1 MPPYNAGVKLE
12 LRGRTLD
19 LGRPRL
25 MGVLNLTP
33 DSFSDGGRYPGVEA
47 ALARARTMLA
57 EGADLIDVGGESTRP
72 GAAPVG
78 PDEEKR
84 RVLPVLE
91 ALLELDVPV
100 SIDTRKPGV
109 ALEALALGAHL
120 LNDVGGL
127 RDGRMVRL
135 AAEYGAPVVIMHSPV
150 NDPQTMMQHARYADV
165 VREVAGFLRH
175 QAEGALA
182 AGVPA
187 VVLDPGFGFG
197 KRLEHNL
204 ELLRRLDELAALGH
218 PVLAGLSRKRT
229 IGELTGVEDPAA
241 RACGSVG
248 AHLAAVRRGARILR
262 VHDVAAHA
270 QALAVWNAVEA
281 RHG

>member
-1 MPPYNAGVKLE
+1 MKLQ
-12 LRGRTLD
+12 LRGRILD
-19 LGRPRL
+19 LSRPRL
-25 MGVLNLTP
+25 MGILNVTP
-33 DSFSDGGRYPGVEA
+33 DSFSDGGSYLDVEA
-47 ALARARTMLA
+47 ALARARTMKA
-57 EGADLIDVGGESTRP
+57 EGADLIDLGGESTRP
-72 GAAPVG
+72 GAAPVSAS
-78 PDEEKR
+78 EEKR

-91 ALLELDVPV
+91 AVLELGLPV
-100 SIDTRKPGV
+100 SIDTRKPEV
-109 ALEALALGAHL
+109 AAEALALGAHL

-135 AAEYGAPVVIMHSPV
+135 AAEHQTPVVIMHSPV

-204 ELLRRLDELAALGH
+204 ELLRRLDPLVDLGH
-218 PVLAGLSRKRT
+218 PLLVGLSRKRT
-229 IGELTGVEDPAA
+229 IGELTGVEAPE
-241 RACGSVG
+241 RRVCGSVA
-248 AHLAAVRRGARILR
+248 AHLAAAQRGARILR

-270 QALAVWNAVEA
+270 EALAVWNAVE
-281 RHG
+281 G

>member
-1 MPPYNAGVKLE
+1 
-12 LRGRTLD
+12 
-19 LGRPRL
+19 
-25 MGVLNLTP
+25 MGVLNVTP
-33 DSFSDGGRYPGVEA
+33 DSFSDGGRYLDVES
-47 ALARARTMLA
+47 ALARARTLKA
-57 EGADLIDVGGESTRP
+57 QGADLIDLGGESTRP
-72 GAAPVG
+72 GAAPVSAS
-78 PDEEKR
+78 EEKR
-84 RVLPVLE
+84 RLLPVLE
-91 ALLELDVPV
+91 AVLELGLPV
-100 SIDTRKPGV
+100 SIDTRKPEV
-109 ALEALALGAHL
+109 AAEALALGAHL

-135 AAEYGAPVVIMHSPV
+135 AAEHQTPVVIMHSPV

-218 PVLAGLSRKRT
+218 PLLVGLSRKRT
-229 IGELTGVEDPAA
+229 IGELTGVEAPEH
-241 RACGSVG
+241 RVCGSVA
-248 AHLAAVRRGARILR
+248 AHLTAARRGARILR

-270 QALAVWNAVEA
+270 EALAVWNAVE
-281 RHG
+281 G

>member
-1 MPPYNAGVKLE
+1 VPPYNAGVKLE
-12 LRGRTLD
+12 LRGHTLD
-19 LGRPRL
+19 LERPRL
-25 MGVLNLTP
+25 MGVLNVTP
-33 DSFSDGGRYPGVEA
+33 DSFSDGGRYPSVEA
-47 ALARARTMLA
+47 ALARARTMQA

-72 GAAPVG
+72 GAAPVS

-91 ALLELDVPV
+91 ALLELGIPV
-100 SIDTRKPGV
+100 SIDTRKPEV
-109 ALEALALGAHL
+109 AAEALALGAHL

-135 AAEYGAPVVIMHSPV
+135 AAEYGVPVVIMHSPV
-150 NDPQTMMQHARYADV
+150 NDPQTMMQHARYDDV

-204 ELLRRLDELAALGH
+204 ELLRRLDELASLGH

-229 IGELTGVEDPAA
+229 IGELTGVDAPE
-241 RACGSVG
+241 RRVCGSVA
-248 AHLAAVRRGARILR
+248 AHLAAVARGARILR

-270 QALAVWNAVEA
+270 QALAVWNGVEA
-281 RHG
+281 